1 MNINKKKQGIENK
14 IKLDLLLELKMLLE
28 LCRCVVSWFQLSTV
42 WIIKNFPTSTLK
54 LVASS

>member
-28 LCRCVVSWFQLSTV
+28 LCRCVVS
-42 WIIKNFPTSTLK
+42 
-54 LVASS
+54 